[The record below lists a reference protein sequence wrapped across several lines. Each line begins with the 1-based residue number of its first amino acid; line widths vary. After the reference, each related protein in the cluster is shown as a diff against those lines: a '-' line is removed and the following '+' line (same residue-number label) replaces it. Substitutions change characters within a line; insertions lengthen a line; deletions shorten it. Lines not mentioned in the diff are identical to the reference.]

1 LGKVYAEFPVIKNWA
16 GFFDYEFKLLGMH
29 FAGTLQVNLSDVTL
43 SVETKLDADSNGLLE
58 P

>member
-1 LGKVYAEFPVIKNWA
+1 MGKVYAEFPVIKNWA

-43 SVETKLDADSNGLLE
+43 SVETK
-58 P
+58 